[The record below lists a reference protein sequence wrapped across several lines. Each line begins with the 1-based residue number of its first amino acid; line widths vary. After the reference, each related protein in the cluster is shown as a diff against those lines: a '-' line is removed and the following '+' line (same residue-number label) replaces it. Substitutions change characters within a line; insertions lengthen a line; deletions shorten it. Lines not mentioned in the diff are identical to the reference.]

1 MDQQPRTFSLLGKV
15 VFITECQPGDDLGLP
30 LAFAQAGAD
39 LAITAPDAKVLAPTV
54 QAVQALGRQCHAY
67 RLDFTDLASITQ
79 AVEDAVRDF
88 GRLDALINNVGYNV
102 PSWAVDVTPDEW
114 ARIVQ
119 INMTGPFFCA
129 QSAGR
134 HMLAAGRGR
143 IVNVGTH
150 TAVRSNVR
158 RAAYGAARAGM
169 VQYTRNLAL
178 EWAPKGV
185 TVNSVAPAY
194 IKPENLQ
201 KYPEM
206 YAGMRQKNPMGR
218 FATEAEVGAAC
229 IFLASDAASFIT
241 GQVLSVDGGSGL

>member
-1 MDQQPRTFSLLGKV
+1 
-15 VFITECQPGDDLGLP
+15 
-30 LAFAQAGAD
+30 
-39 LAITAPDAKVLAPTV
+39 
-54 QAVQALGRQCHAY
+54 
-67 RLDFTDLASITQ
+67 
-79 AVEDAVRDF
+79 
-88 GRLDALINNVGYNV
+88 
-102 PSWAVDVTPDEW
+102 
-114 ARIVQ
+114 
-119 INMTGPFFCA
+119 MTGPFFCA
-129 QSAGR
+129 QAAGR

-158 RAAYGAARAGM
+158 RAAYGSARAGM

-194 IKPENLQ
+194 IKPENLV
-201 KYPEM
+201 KHPEM
-206 YAGMRQKNPMGR
+206 YASMRQKNPMGR
-218 FATEAEVGAAC
+218 FATEAEVAAAC